1 MRSLRLLIIAL
12 AVIFLLAFV
21 ASALIN
27 RPAVAPSDDVIIIKG
42 GSLTI
47 QCPGESDCLTA
58 SGKGKYE
65 HKDNKEPKS
74 KKVQLIV
81 VKDEDGNVLG
91 SFSKANFPNG
101 KPSVEITYK

>member
-27 RPAVAPSDDVIIIKG
+27 RPAAPSDDVIIIKG

-65 HKDNKEPKS
+65 HKDNKDPKS

-101 KPSVEITYK
+101 KPSIEITYK